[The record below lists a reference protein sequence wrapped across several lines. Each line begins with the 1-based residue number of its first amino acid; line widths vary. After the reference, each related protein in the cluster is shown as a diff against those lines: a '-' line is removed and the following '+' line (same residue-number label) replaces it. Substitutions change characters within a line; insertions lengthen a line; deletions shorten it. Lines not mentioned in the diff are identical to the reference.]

1 MKDPVGPLPTKV
13 GTSKAGVNDARKV
26 PCGKSKNHG
35 WRPMNEPCPMCDPD
49 VAGPAEW
56 QWVNGELFFG

>member
-1 MKDPVGPLPTKV
+1 MEDPVGPMPTKV